1 MKKLHRHIS
10 VRPVRISANLIGN
23 HKSHLDFMV
32 QTQKGFTHYDVIID
46 NGLLLEMVDT
56 LKRGI
61 SFDRLPPEND
71 WVSFSDR
78 EPTKEGEYVVRYN
91 NRSLCTFP
99 TLESL
104 LGAYRTYGAIEW
116 RLL

>member
-10 VRPVRISANLIGN
+10 VKPLRISAGLIGN
-23 HKSHLDFMV
+23 QKSHLDFMV
-32 QTQKGFTHYDVIID
+32 QTQKGFAHYDVTLPT
-46 NGLLLEMVDT
+46 GALFEMVEI

-61 SFDRLPPEND
+61 SFDKVVPDE

-78 EPTKEGEYVVRYN
+78 EPTREGEYVVRYN